1 MKKFFLCAAILFFCS
16 QISHAANIWVW
27 GNDDINIFIEDSEL
41 EWNENEKEFSVTV
54 IDVVKNHNI
63 KGRNKFMFYRKEE
76 NWFYCISGKPEI
88 IPVSKTNAS
97 GYILDFAKD
106 FLAKSKEE

>member
-1 MKKFFLCAAILFFCS
+1 MKNFFLCAAILFFCS
-16 QISHAANIWVW
+16 QTSHAANIWVW

-63 KGRNKFMFYRKEE
+63 KGRNKFMFYRLPIDFILTIMKKS
-76 NWFYCISGKPEI
+76 NNFCICFFVYSFNKQPI
-88 IPVSKTNAS
+88 Q
-97 GYILDFAKD
+97 
-106 FLAKSKEE
+106 